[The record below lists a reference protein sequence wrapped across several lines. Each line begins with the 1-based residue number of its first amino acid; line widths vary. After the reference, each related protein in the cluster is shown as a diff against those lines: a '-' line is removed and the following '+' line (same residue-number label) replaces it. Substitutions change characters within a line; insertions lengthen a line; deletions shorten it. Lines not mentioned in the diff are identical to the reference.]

1 MSKMGSNGPLG
12 YLKHKLWPN
21 EGSEVKLPIWFS
33 TIKSRDSPWIP
44 SCRWRATYHWKA
56 LDKGYNLALDLTLI
70 RGLHIML
77 WAFEVAGVPIL
88 GISGLPLGSPRTK
101 WHLGVGPMAMHS
113 EYYKGEGGG
122 FPQVRVMMS
131 LVSPCLHVVR
141 PCTKGVLTMH

>member
-88 GISGLPLGSPRTK
+88 GVLGQNDIWVLAPWPCIVNTIRGKVVASPKSGLWWVS
-101 WHLGVGPMAMHS
+101 W
-113 EYYKGEGGG
+113 
-122 FPQVRVMMS
+122 VRVCMWF
-131 LVSPCLHVVR
+131 VR
-141 PCTKGVLTMH
+141 APKVF